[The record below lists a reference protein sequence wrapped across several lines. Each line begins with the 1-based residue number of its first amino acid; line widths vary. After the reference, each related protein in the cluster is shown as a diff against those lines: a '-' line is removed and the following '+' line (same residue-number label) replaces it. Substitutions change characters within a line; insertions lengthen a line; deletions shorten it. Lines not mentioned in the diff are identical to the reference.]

1 MMTQE
6 EYVRDAIG
14 LLSQLIATPST
25 SRNEKDAADIMEK
38 ALRNYGF
45 TPHRE
50 ANNVWVISPHFDE
63 QKPTLLLNAHID
75 TVKPVD
81 SWRRDPFAPTIE
93 GDTLYGLGSNDCG
106 GGLCSLLQ
114 TFRMLTEKTQN
125 YNLIYLASAEE
136 EVSGKDGISRALPLL
151 PKIDLAIVGE
161 PTGMQPAVAEKG
173 LMVLDVIAH
182 GKSGHAARNEGVNAI
197 YEALDDMRWIRDYK
211 FEKVSPFLGSTK
223 MTLTVVNAGTQHNVI
238 PDTCTM
244 LVDIRTNEFYDNEE
258 LYHFICQHLK
268 SEVKAHSFRLKSS
281 RIDPEHPLYKVCRFV
296 ERKIKYA
303 DKSNN
308 FNLAEKFIELT
319 RPPYGLFQSYA
330 GMGML
335 AFAMRPYV
343 NKIFDLNGKP
353 REVQHMVEDV
363 VEVFKSW
370 EDGKISQKVTFRF
383 ETPEEG
389 KISKA
394 FIRVFNLTRFKDISE
409 ISSLKNARWVMTH
422 SFVPEKKYPLWSLKF
437 VSDDVAK
444 PEVKKLVENINTI
457 CVEVGSSNPNLLS
470 ETADGIKLYE
480 FELKNLINDADNF
493 RKGFL
498 AFLQT
503 EESVKLN
510 ESEFDDAVHYISTHQ
525 QAEVGTWN
533 ESEVL
538 NALLKW
544 RVSTMPSVPPTPH
557 DHPLPPVPPVTPPP
571 TPFAGQKRQKA
582 LDKVDQISDVYQA
595 KNLLHR
601 IVDLG
606 YETILDTILNN

>member
-6 EYVRDAIG
+6 EYVKDAVG

-25 SRNEKDAADIMEK
+25 SRNEKDAAGIMEK

-50 ANNVWVISPHFDE
+50 ANNVWVIDPHFDE

-211 FEKVSPFLGSTK
+211 FEKVSPFLGPTK

-238 PDTCTM
+238 PDKCTM

-258 LYHFICQHLK
+258 VYHFICQHLK

-281 RIDPEHPLYKVCRFV
+281 RIDPEHPL
-296 ERKIKYA
+296 IK
-303 DKSNN
+303 KCV
-308 FNLAEKFIELT
+308 T
-319 RPPYGLFQSYA
+319 
-330 GMGML
+330 MGM
-335 AFAMRPYV
+335 
-343 NKIFDLNGKP
+343 KP
-353 REVQHMVEDV
+353 FGSPTLSDQALMHFPS
-363 VEVFKSW
+363 FKLGPGESSRSHSAD
-370 EDGKISQKVTFRF
+370 E
-383 ETPEEG
+383 
-389 KISKA
+389 
-394 FIRVFNLTRFKDISE
+394 FIKISE
-409 ISSLKNARWVMTH
+409 IADAIA
-422 SFVPEKKYPLWSLKF
+422 KYK
-437 VSDDVAK
+437 
-444 PEVKKLVENINTI
+444 E
-457 CVEVGSSNPNLLS
+457 LL
-470 ETADGIKLYE
+470 DGAAI
-480 FELKNLINDADNF
+480 
-493 RKGFL
+493 
-498 AFLQT
+498 
-503 EESVKLN
+503 
-510 ESEFDDAVHYISTHQ
+510 
-525 QAEVGTWN
+525 
-533 ESEVL
+533 
-538 NALLKW
+538 
-544 RVSTMPSVPPTPH
+544 
-557 DHPLPPVPPVTPPP
+557 
-571 TPFAGQKRQKA
+571 
-582 LDKVDQISDVYQA
+582 
-595 KNLLHR
+595 
-601 IVDLG
+601 
-606 YETILDTILNN
+606 